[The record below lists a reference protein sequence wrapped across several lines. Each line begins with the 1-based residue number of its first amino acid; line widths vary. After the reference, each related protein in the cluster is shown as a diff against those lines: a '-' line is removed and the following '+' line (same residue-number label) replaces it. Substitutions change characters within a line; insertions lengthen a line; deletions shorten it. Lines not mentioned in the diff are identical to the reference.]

1 MIFSTSRKLSEAS
14 AGDRRITKA
23 VVLAPGY
30 IPDRLVD
37 NIEEFSFNVHAVNC
51 NSVVNLLTREITGNC
66 KTHAEIELKNHL
78 DSEKIIGYVTKDT
91 DDRVADVSLKS
102 VASELL
108 GGSGNKVT
116 LEKELKNAW
125 K

>member
-14 AGDRRITKA
+14 AGDRKITKA

-30 IPDRLVD
+30 IPNKLIDD
-37 NIEEFSFNVHAVNC
+37 IEEFSFDVHAVYC
-51 NSVVNLLTREITGNC
+51 NSLINQITGSVIGNS
-66 KTHAEIELKNHL
+66 KTHAGIESKNHL
-78 DSEKIIGYVTKDT
+78 DSKKVIGYVTKDT
-91 DDRVADVSLKS
+91 DDRVADASLKP
-102 VASELL
+102 VASKLL
-108 GGSGNKVT
+108 GGSGNKAT

>member
-1 MIFSTSRKLSEAS
+1 MRYLLVIE
-14 AGDRRITKA
+14 ITKA

-30 IPDRLVD
+30 IPNRSVD
-37 NIEEFSFNVHAVNC
+37 DIEEFSFDVYAVYC
-51 NSVVNLLTREITGNC
+51 NSFVNQLIGSATRNS
-66 KTHAEIELKNHL
+66 KTHAGIELKNYL
-78 DSEKIIGYVTKDT
+78 DSEKVIGYVTKDT

-102 VASELL
+102 VASKLL

-116 LEKELKNAW
+116 LERELKNADW